1 MRPYDHMSGRIV
13 PHIKIGDAVHTKS
26 RNNVEQEYNSLIED
40 E

>member
-1 MRPYDHMSGRIV
+1 MRPYDHMRGRIV
-13 PHIKIGDAVHTKS
+13 SHIKIGDAVHTKS